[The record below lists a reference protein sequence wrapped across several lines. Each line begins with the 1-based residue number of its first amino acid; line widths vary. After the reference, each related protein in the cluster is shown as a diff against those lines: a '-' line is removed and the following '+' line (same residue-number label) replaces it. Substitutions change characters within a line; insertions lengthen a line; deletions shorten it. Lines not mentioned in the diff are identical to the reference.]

1 MSTENFVGST
11 FESDQARKL
20 YDYPQQE
27 RSTET
32 RFHVSFFNKNGGVNS
47 FEMLTNG
54 RLKIELLIITKY
66 NLYSF

>member
-32 RFHVSFFNKNGGVNS
+32 RFHVRFLIKLWGGGKDWFSLYING
-47 FEMLTNG
+47 E
-54 RLKIELLIITKY
+54 
-66 NLYSF
+66 